1 MLLEQF
7 CQLGFGA
14 DGPAV
19 ASQAA
24 AACGLQEGVM
34 PLRWCL
40 AASLV
45 CARHDAL
52 FVEGSFVNKA
62 LAQGLHGNSVHL
74 CLYDGG

>member
-1 MLLEQF
+1 MLLVQF

-24 AACGLQEGVM
+24 AACDLHAGVM

-40 AASLV
+40 AASFV
-45 CARHDAL
+45 CAHRDAL
-52 FVEGSFVNKA
+52 FVKGSFVNKA
-62 LAQGLHGNSVHL
+62 PAE
-74 CLYDGG
+74 